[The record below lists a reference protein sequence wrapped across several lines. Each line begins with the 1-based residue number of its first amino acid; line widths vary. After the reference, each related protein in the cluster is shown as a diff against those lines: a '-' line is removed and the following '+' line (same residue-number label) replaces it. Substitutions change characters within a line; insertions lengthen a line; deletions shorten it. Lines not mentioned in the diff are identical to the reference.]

1 MALTTE
7 QLHIAAE
14 IDAAMQ
20 KLARAS
26 QDDVTIFAGMAGHMA
41 DFKRLMDATGQ
52 DGMNELGR
60 RFAGFLRYAKI
71 LEMIAT
77 GIQSG
82 ALKVPR

>member
-1 MALTTE
+1 MALTAE
-7 QLHIAAE
+7 QLRIAAE

-20 KLARAS
+20 KLARAG
-26 QDDVTIFAGMAGHMA
+26 QDDVTIFAGMASHMV
-41 DFKRLMDATGQ
+41 DFKRLMDTAGQ

-71 LEMIAT
+71 LEMIAA

>member
-1 MALTTE
+1 MALTAE
-7 QLHIAAE
+7 QLRIAAG

-20 KLARAS
+20 KLARAG

-41 DFKRLMDATGQ
+41 DFKRLMDTAGQ
-52 DGMNELGR
+52 NDMNELGR

-71 LEMIAT
+71 LEMIAA